1 MDLRLPRRAFL
12 DVLDNG
18 QAVWEQSLDG
28 DRARLKTIAE
38 DTFLRFIVG
47 WESFA
52 SEWFIGCI
60 NRDASRLRRYV
71 AGELN
76 GWLQTAALEAPYQ
89 RYSVRFPAPVVTLPT
104 HPRLDVVRDLLDPHG
119 RNIEFSSF
127 DDLRNRGHR
136 YLQPRF
142 ASRVQTLAD
151 AGAGEIVD
159 AGLAIRNTLAHR
171 SRQSVH
177 VMNQHVRAFPSYPM
191 LRKQTMSTDGIGTYL
206 VANTAGG
213 EARLL
218 IFRREFTRIARIV
231 VP

>member
-1 MDLRLPRRAFL
+1 MDLRVPRRAFL

-18 QAVWEQSLDG
+18 RAVWDQSQDA

-52 SEWFIGCI
+52 SEWFIGCV
-60 NRDASRLRRYV
+60 NRDASRLRRYIER
-71 AGELN
+71 ELET
-76 GWLQTAALEAPYQ
+76 WLRRTIMDAPHQ
-89 RYSVRFPAPVVTLPT
+89 RYTVRFPSPVVSLPT
-104 HPRLDVVRDLLDPHG
+104 HPRLDTVRELLDPGG
-119 RNIEFSSF
+119 RNIEFASF
-127 DDLRNRGHR
+127 DELRDRSHR
-136 YLQPRF
+136 HLQPRF
-142 ASRVQTLAD
+142 AGRVQSLYG
-151 AGAGEIVD
+151 AGANEIVD

-171 SRQSVH
+171 SRQSVQL
-177 VMNQHVRAFPSYPM
+177 MNQRVRTFSSYPR

-206 VANTAGG
+206 VARTTGG

-218 IFRREFTRIARIV
+218 EFRREFARIAQIM